1 MPETKAWI
9 PPIASRGWG
18 IVTRDFALKRRPNE
32 REAWSTANAMV
43 VMIRGEKLSAEDMS
57 KLLLAAHAQ
66 GRLDNYIAK
75 RTPPMILYL
84 NPDGQLQTHLGG
96 ERRGGREK

>member
-1 MPETKAWI
+1 LR
-9 PPIASRGWG
+9 S
-18 IVTRDFALKRRPNE
+18 KRRPNE
-32 REAWSTANAMV
+32 REAWSTANATV

-57 KLLLAAHAQ
+57 RLLLAAHAQ
-66 GRLDNYIAK
+66 DRLDNYIAK

-96 ERRGGREK
+96 ERRGGRKKLERPVRGETRTRLVSTTSTSE